1 MHGEVTG
8 EFILEKDEYRKRLW
22 SQLVETYSKVMY
34 TYETQQQA
42 ANIKTN
48 WHNGISIAQIVLT
61 AVSSA
66 GLIGVAIGQTY
77 VAALVSSILA
87 ALSLGL
93 NLYSK
98 GAALSEAAARHRAA
112 ADGLWPILQGY
123 ISLLTDFEN
132 MDLEEIRAA
141 RRDLQSRTEKQYL
154 NAPRTNKHAY
164 ELARKTLKNEEG
176 QSFEKGECD
185 RLLPVELRDDNVQ

>member
-1 MHGEVTG
+1 M
-8 EFILEKDEYRKRLW
+8 
-22 SQLVETYSKVMY
+22 
-34 TYETQQQA
+34 
-42 ANIKTN
+42 
-48 WHNGISIAQIVLT
+48 
-61 AVSSA
+61 
-66 GLIGVAIGQTY
+66 
-77 VAALVSSILA
+77 
-87 ALSLGL
+87 
-93 NLYSK
+93 
-98 GAALSEAAARHRAA
+98 
-112 ADGLWPILQGY
+112 
-123 ISLLTDFEN
+123 TDFEN

>member
-48 WHNGISIAQIVLT
+48 WHNGISIVQIVLT

-87 ALSLGL
+87 ALS
-93 NLYSK
+93 
-98 GAALSEAAARHRAA
+98 EAAARHRAA
-112 ADGLWPILQGY
+112 ADGLWPILQDY

-132 MDLEEIRAA
+132 MDLEEIQAA

-185 RLLPVELRDDNVQ
+185 RLLPVELRNDNAQ

>member
-1 MHGEVTG
+1 M
-8 EFILEKDEYRKRLW
+8 EKDEYRKRLW

-98 GAALSEAAARHRAA
+98 GAALSEAA
-112 ADGLWPILQGY
+112 DGLWPILQDY